1 MTPFEE
7 LVDKLDTF
15 VSERMSSRLFENQG
29 GEAGCYSQT
38 QMENARK
45 SLVAAIEAIHS
56 PRIDMRA
63 ISRERMEAVF
73 CHRPTDPGLS
83 PPDPDRWAKA
93 ALKAAAF
100 DAKFIGV
107 NWDNISVAGQDHWR
121 LVADAVRN
129 VKP

>member
-1 MTPFEE
+1 MTPFEDFVE
-7 LVDKLDTF
+7 KLDLF
-15 VSERMSSRLFENQG
+15 VIKRIATCTIGYMDGDVEKRLE
-29 GEAGCYSQT
+29 EART
-38 QMENARK
+38 
-45 SLVAAIEAIHS
+45 SLIAAIEAIHS

-93 ALKAAAF
+93 ALKAAAD

>member
-1 MTPFEE
+1 MTPFEK
-7 LVDKLDTF
+7 LVERLDTLII
-15 VSERMSSRLFENQG
+15 ERVGTCMIGKLSPNMD
-29 GEAGCYSQT
+29 A
-38 QMENARK
+38 
-45 SLVAAIEAIHS
+45 VAAKRVADAKKPLIAAIKAIHG
-56 PRIDMRA
+56 PVDMRPV
-63 ISRERMEAVF
+63 SRERREAVF